1 MSSDNS
7 RISQQ
12 ELEQYLW
19 GAAVLL
25 RGDVDPGEYKNII
38 FPLMFFKRISDVYDE
53 EFEEALKESDEDLEY
68 AKFAENHRF
77 IVPDDAHWKDVREI
91 TTSVG
96 KAIQKAMRA
105 VEKANPDKL
114 EGIFGDGNWTNKDRL
129 NDKTLI
135 DLLEHFSSLDLT
147 IKNVPQDQFGNAYEY
162 LIKKF
167 ADDSGHTAAEFYTN
181 RTVVRLMALIMDP
194 KSGESIYDPTCG
206 SGGMLLNSLLLAKER
221 GEEYRNIKLYG
232 QEINLITSAIAR
244 MNMFIHDVG
253 DFHIIRGDTLENP
266 AFIKSDRVQQFD
278 MVIANP
284 PYSIKKWNQN
294 AWTKDPWNRNIYG
307 TPPQGCADYAFF
319 QHIIC
324 SMKEDTGRCAIL
336 WPHGILFRDSE
347 QSMRAK
353 LIEEDYVDCVI
364 GLGPNLFYNSPMEA
378 CVIICRKIK
387 SEERKGKI
395 LFINGF
401 EDFIQEKQQAFLS
414 DENLQTLFDL
424 YTNYENVSRKSYVAT
439 AKEVKENDYNLNV
452 PLYVE
457 KYNLGEVKE
466 PLEVLIQEWTESS
479 QRIKEANKEIFSILS
494 EVGLN
499 DQ

>member
-1 MSSDNS
+1 MSLDNS
-7 RISQQ
+7 HVSQQ

-19 GAAVLL
+19 GAATLL
-25 RGDVDPGEYKNII
+25 RGGVDPGEYKNII

-53 EFEEALKESDEDLEY
+53 EFEEALRESDGDLEY
-68 AKFAENHRF
+68 AQFAENHRF
-77 IVPDDAHWKDVREI
+77 IVPDGSHWKDVREI
-91 TTSVG
+91 TTDVG
-96 KAIQKAMRA
+96 KAIQNAMREI
-105 VEKANPDKL
+105 EKANPDKL

-135 DLLEHFSSLDLT
+135 DLLEHFSSLNLT

-206 SGGMLLNSLLLAKER
+206 SGGMLLNSLLLVKER

-266 AFIKSDRVQQFD
+266 TFIKNDRVQQFD

-284 PYSIKKWNQN
+284 PYSIKKWNQSG
-294 AWTKDPWNRNIYG
+294 WTKDPWGRNIYG

-353 LIEEDYVDCVI
+353 LIEDDYVDCVI

-378 CVIICRKIK
+378 CIVICRKSK
-387 SEERKGKI
+387 PSERKGKI

-401 EDFIQEKQQAFLS
+401 EDFIQEKQQTFLS
-414 DENLQTLFDL
+414 DENIQTLFDL
-424 YTNYENVSRKSYVAT
+424 YTNYGNVSRKSYVAT
-439 AKEVKENDYNLNV
+439 IKEVKENDYSLNV

-457 KYNLGEVKE
+457 KYDLGEIKE

-479 QRIKEANKEIFSILS
+479 QKIKEANEEIFSILS